1 MDGIG
6 EKLVEQLLDAN
17 LITSISGLY
26 DLKLEEL
33 TSLERMGNKSA
44 ENVLAELDRT
54 KVMTLGKFIH
64 ALGLPGIGPELATL
78 VASHVKTLDGMFDW
92 LRRANA
98 IVGQEDFGAKFG
110 ENNKPHKINSAIRE
124 LCQHDGIGK
133 K

>member
-1 MDGIG
+1 
-6 EKLVEQLLDAN
+6 
-17 LITSISGLY
+17 
-26 DLKLEEL
+26 
-33 TSLERMGNKSA
+33 MGNKSA

-98 IVGQEDFGAKFG
+98 VMGEQDFGPKFG
-110 ENNKPHKINSAIRE
+110 ENNKPQKTNSAIRE
-124 LCQHDGIGK
+124 LCQHDGIGEK
-133 K
+133 VAIQVRDGLELRRDLIVKLSNTWCSMKSLL